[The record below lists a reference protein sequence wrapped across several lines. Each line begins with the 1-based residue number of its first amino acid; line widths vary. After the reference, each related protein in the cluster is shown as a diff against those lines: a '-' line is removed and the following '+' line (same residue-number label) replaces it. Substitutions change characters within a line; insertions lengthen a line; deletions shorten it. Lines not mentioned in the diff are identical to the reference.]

1 MAEITA
7 GQQSMKNAATQIR
20 SAYATLDE
28 DLQQQIAGGETP
40 IINIG
45 VTYDGTWQKR
55 GFSSLYGVGICI
67 DIMTGLVI
75 DYELMSKYCQSCK
88 NKKAEGCSE
97 EQWTHWMEQYEADC
111 HINHRGSSKAME
123 QEAAKII

>member
-55 GFSSLYGVGICI
+55 GFSSLYRVGICI
-67 DIMTGLVI
+67 DIMT
-75 DYELMSKYCQSCK
+75 
-88 NKKAEGCSE
+88 
-97 EQWTHWMEQYEADC
+97 
-111 HINHRGSSKAME
+111 
-123 QEAAKII
+123 